1 MSHVDRSF
9 LGETQAKETTRERP
23 SLTVSSVLK
32 QYTEPFIRKH
42 HQTVSAQ
49 VASTLGRIG
58 FCRTPAMG
66 GRTYKCTSC
75 DSKCYVYNSCTD
87 RHCPQC
93 VGARRADWLAKTKKL
108 LRSEVTYFQVVFT
121 LPEQLSA
128 LALNQR
134 LDHHAHIHALVPG
147 SGPSLDGRR
156 WVPCRMTKGSI
167 SEPPK
172 PFLVDNTRLGC
183 QFRDAFI
190 AGVERLTKAG
200 KLQIVEALE
209 LKSTLEKLRACAWV
223 VFIEGPPTYRSKA
236 EHVLKYL
243 ARYIT
248 GGPIGTSRLIDNA
261 DGAVSF
267 WARSRDKSKYGQ
279 RVLEK
284 LPGIE
289 FVRRWSL
296 HILPKGFTRTRQFG
310 CWSNTKRKAYEKL
323 CELLSPNLK
332 PEVDAED
339 VDPQQDHF
347 ESNEP
352 EQKKCPRCDSA
363 LELIG
368 SAPRPRWNELFY
380 GEQQPRWWRI
390 YAGSS

>member
-1 MSHVDRSF
+1 
-9 LGETQAKETTRERP
+9 
-23 SLTVSSVLK
+23 
-32 QYTEPFIRKH
+32 
-42 HQTVSAQ
+42 
-49 VASTLGRIG
+49 
-58 FCRTPAMG
+58 MG

-87 RHCPQC
+87 RHCPQS

-128 LALNQR
+128 LALGNRKAMYRLLFVAAWKSLSDLMKKELGMQPAAAMVLHTWNQR

-147 SGPSLDGRR
+147 SGPSLDGKR
-156 WVPCRMTKGSI
+156 WVQCRMTKGSI

-172 PFLVDNTRLGC
+172 PFLVDNKRLGC

-339 VDPQQDHF
+339 VDPQQGHF

-368 SAPRPRWNELFY
+368 SAPRPRWSELFY